1 MATFR
6 KRGPYQW
13 EARIRKKGY
22 PTTCKTFETKADAE
36 AWAKDVETQMN
47 KSLFVSNKEAEQ
59 YTLHECL
66 DRYIEEYIP
75 KLKHPKR
82 EEDRARALQHRTIAH
97 RVMAT
102 IRPKDIADFRKE
114 REAEGVSGNTIR
126 LDFALLSRLF
136 NYARSDWGM
145 ESLQNPVALAAKPKP
160 AKGRDRRL
168 EEGEEEKLLKAAEPP
183 FDVIIRFAL
192 ETAMRREEIARL
204 EWKHVNLKSR
214 SVYLPET
221 KNSEARTVPLS
232 SAAVDILINL
242 PRTEGE
248 ERVFGLTSD
257 QITDTMKKVRA
268 KAKLEDIRFHDLRHE
283 ATSRFFENTDLDVME
298 VKAITGHK
306 TLQMLSRYTHLRT
319 AWLADRLAGKK
330 EGKGIQGLSRQR
342 QGLKSPWRHQKIKYV
357 HENASAFSFVGQI

>member
-13 EARIRKKGY
+13 EVRIRKKGY

-47 KSLFVSNKEAEQ
+47 KSFFVSNKEAEQ
-59 YTLHECL
+59 YTLSECL
-66 DRYIEEYIP
+66 DRYIEEYTP
-75 KLKHPKR
+75 HLKHGKR
-82 EEDRARALQHRTIAH
+82 EADRAKFLQQYAIAH
-97 RVMAT
+97 RIMAT
-102 IRPKDIADFRKE
+102 IRSKDIADFRRE

-126 LDFALLSRLF
+126 LDFALLSKLF

-145 ESLQNPVALAAKPKP
+145 ESLQNPVDLAAKPKP

-183 FDVIIRFAL
+183 FDSIIRFAL

-221 KNSEARTVPLS
+221 KNSEARTMPLS
-232 SAAVDILINL
+232 PAALDVLKNM
-242 PRTEGE
+242 PRRDGVES
-248 ERVFGLTSD
+248 VFGVEKD
-257 QITDTMKKVRA
+257 DITNSMKSIRSRA
-268 KAKLEDIRFHDLRHE
+268 GIEELRFHDLRHE
-283 ATSRFFENTDLDVME
+283 ATSRFFERTDLDVME
-298 VKAITGHK
+298 IKAITGHK
-306 TLQMLSRYTHLRT
+306 TLQMLVRYSHLRT
-319 AWLADRLAGKK
+319 ARLADRLAGTP
-330 EGKGIQGLSRQR
+330 R
-342 QGLKSPWRHQKIKYV
+342 KI
-357 HENASAFSFVGQI
+357 